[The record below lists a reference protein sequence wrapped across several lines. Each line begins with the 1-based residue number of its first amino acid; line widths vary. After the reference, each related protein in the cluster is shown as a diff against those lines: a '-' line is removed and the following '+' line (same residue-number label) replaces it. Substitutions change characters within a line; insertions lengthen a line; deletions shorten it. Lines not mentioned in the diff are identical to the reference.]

1 MNGEMPSSFNPKIW
15 WLEVGMNDIGR
26 TQCSEEVV
34 ILGVLRIVEEI
45 LNKKPDAQIVINSL
59 LPMAEL
65 RGDFVPHK
73 LDFKDSFFKSTTA
86 TSKDASGD
94 DGGRRQLREHTARR
108 AGFFDRIFGGENG
121 KPAKPIRMSAGQIKQ
136 KKYRPVTRKER
147 KFPLWTSIH
156 AINGI
161 LQKFAS
167 KHDRVTFFD
176 STGEC
181 GCCL

>member
-1 MNGEMPSSFNPKIW
+1 MPSSFNPKIW

-26 TQCSEEVV
+26 TECSEEVV

-45 LNKKPDAQIVINSL
+45 LYKKPDAQIVVNSL
-59 LPMAEL
+59 LPMAES
-65 RGDFVPHK
+65 RGGLEPNK
-73 LDFKDSFFKSTTA
+73 LDFKDSFFKSTT
-86 TSKDASGD
+86 TEDASG

-108 AGFFDRIFGGENG
+108 ARFFGWLFGGENG
-121 KPAKPIRMSAGQIKQ
+121 KPVKPIRMSAGQTKQ
-136 KKYRPVTRKER
+136 KKYSAITRKER
-147 KFPLWTSIH
+147 KIPLWTSIH
-156 AINGI
+156 AINGM
-161 LQKFAS
+161 LMKFAS

>member
-45 LNKKPDAQIVINSL
+45 LNKKPDAQIVVNSL

-65 RGDFVPHK
+65 RGGLEPNK
-73 LDFKDSFFKSTTA
+73 LDFKDSFFKSTTTA
-86 TSKDASGD
+86 DTSG

-108 AGFFDRIFGGENG
+108 ARFFDWLFGGENG
-121 KPAKPIRMSAGQIKQ
+121 KPAKPIRMSEQQTKQ
-136 KKYRPVTRKER
+136 KKYLPMTHKKRKI
-147 KFPLWTSIH
+147 PLWTSIH
-156 AINGI
+156 AINGV
-161 LQKFAS
+161 LSKFAS
-167 KHDRVTFFD
+167 KNDRVTFFD
-176 STGEC
+176 ATSEC